1 MKKLLFSLAGLL
13 FSLAAVAQDFKI
25 THGPYLCDMTR
36 DGVTVVWTTS
46 KPALSWVE
54 VAPGASMRRSMHAI
68 TRPSRAA
75 DWPTEP
81 FMPCGSKG

>member
-13 FSLAAVAQDFKI
+13 FSLAAVPQDFKI

-36 DGVTVVWTTS
+36 DGVTVVWTT
-46 KPALSWVE
+46 
-54 VAPGASMRRSMHAI
+54 
-68 TRPSRAA
+68 
-75 DWPTEP
+75 

>member
-46 KPALSWVE
+46 KPALS
-54 VAPGASMRRSMHAI
+54 
-68 TRPSRAA
+68 RAA

>member
-54 VAPGASMRRSMHAI
+54 VAPDDGRRSMHAI